1 MSRWSKLI
9 VAVTGLLVAIGTL
22 IGTISMTIGKSPEP
36 GGGVVVIL
44 QTPEQYAE
52 CFANHPST
60 GGSPPP
66 IPFLPPVQGGE
77 GGEHSE
83 RDPLP

>member
-44 QTPEQYAE
+44 HPPEQYAE
-52 CFANHPST
+52 FFANHPST
-60 GGSPPP
+60 G
-66 IPFLPPVQGGE
+66 
-77 GGEHSE
+77 
-83 RDPLP
+83 